1 MTSYSKMTT
10 KTDTDTEA
18 ETEAETDTDTEADR
32 LRVAIF
38 RPSGRRED
46 ESVELLEGMGHEV
59 LSDPLL
65 EPRATSETPFTSAEY
80 TILTSVTGVDLA
92 LSLSSLDPE
101 DLESTHVCA
110 IGPKTRDAL
119 EERGVEVSVVPD
131 EYTSTG
137 LVECL
142 GDEVEEKKVE
152 VARSDHG
159 SQKLIDGLND
169 KGAFVHETVLYELVR
184 PEGGGDETVE
194 GVLEGEVDAVLF
206 TSSLTVEHLLE
217 AADSVGEKEE
227 FIEKLNGNDNDNDN
241 DGVFVGAIGEPTRET
256 AESVGID
263 VDYVPEEETFESLAS
278 GLDLTVNN

>member
-10 KTDTDTEA
+10 KTETD
-18 ETEAETDTDTEADR
+18 TEAETDTDTGADR

-65 EPRATSETPFTSAEY
+65 EPRATSEAPLASADFTVF
-80 TILTSVTGVDLA
+80 TSVTGVDLA
-92 LSLSSLDPE
+92 LSSLDPE

-110 IGPKTRDAL
+110 IGPKTCDAL

-169 KGAFVHETVLYELVR
+169 KGAFVHETVLYKLVR

-194 GVLEGEVDAVLF
+194 GVLDGEVDAVLF
-206 TSSLTVEHLLE
+206 TSSLTVEHLVE
-217 AADSVGEKEE
+217 ASGDKSES
-227 FIEKLNGNDNDNDN
+227 FIEKLN

-263 VDYVPEEETFESLAS
+263 VDYVPEEETFESLADGV
-278 GLDLTVNN
+278 GLSH